1 MKTLQEWLEVK
12 ENVGR
17 GERNRSVTCRLSEGE
32 RAIAE
37 ALAAKWG
44 ISVASLTRRLL
55 TGLAMLVLADEGT
68 VAQTVSGKAVDVGD
82 GVC

>member
-1 MKTLQEWLEVK
+1 MRT
-12 ENVGR
+12 VGQVLLAR
-17 GERNRSVTCRLSEGE
+17 EITGPIERNRSVTCRLSEGE

-55 TGLAMLVLADEGT
+55 IGLATMVVADE
-68 VAQTVSGKAVDVGD
+68 ADS
-82 GVC
+82 